1 MPLFM
6 HGCMKSMAIKQHL
19 FWERPCF
26 AWPRIFAARA
36 HTSPF
41 FEEPSTSVSGHRGRT
56 GAALDLQ
63 ATLVGSSDEH
73 LVLMS
78 TMSVRPLTALG
89 HNVTRRCLLS
99 ACRLEDDVGKLVL
112 CSKDHPI
119 FLILNRCVF
128 NVFLRE
134 RGCGSREGKAG
145 MVRKKSVWEVQTR
158 HCSVADVTGYRLVL
172 CLLQCDVTPGSTRG
186 CCVEVQLCHFVKVL
200 VLTN

>member
-6 HGCMKSMAIKQHL
+6 HGCMKSMAIKQHP

-36 HTSPF
+36 HTSAF

-63 ATLVGSSDEH
+63 ATLAGSSDEH
-73 LVLMS
+73 LGLMS
-78 TMSVRPLTALG
+78 AMSARPLTTLG
-89 HNVTRRCLLS
+89 HDVTHRCVLS
-99 ACRLEDDVGKLVL
+99 TFFGGDGKKLVL

-145 MVRKKSVWEVQTR
+145 MRSQGMSVGGAEMVRR
-158 HCSVADVTGYRLVL
+158 CSRRYGLRTGLIFTGV
-172 CLLQCDVTPGSTRG
+172 
-186 CCVEVQLCHFVKVL
+186 
-200 VLTN
+200 

>member
-63 ATLVGSSDEH
+63 ATLAGSSDEH
-73 LVLMS
+73 LGLMS
-78 TMSVRPLTALG
+78 AMSARPLTALG
-89 HNVTRRCLLS
+89 HNVTHRCLLS

-119 FLILNRCVF
+119 CSDVEQAWERECGRGRTPLRNQAVSRQKQTQYFVRVVKYKHTLQSLPTINQLLI
-128 NVFLRE
+128 
-134 RGCGSREGKAG
+134 
-145 MVRKKSVWEVQTR
+145 
-158 HCSVADVTGYRLVL
+158 
-172 CLLQCDVTPGSTRG
+172 STSY
-186 CCVEVQLCHFVKVL
+186 
-200 VLTN
+200 